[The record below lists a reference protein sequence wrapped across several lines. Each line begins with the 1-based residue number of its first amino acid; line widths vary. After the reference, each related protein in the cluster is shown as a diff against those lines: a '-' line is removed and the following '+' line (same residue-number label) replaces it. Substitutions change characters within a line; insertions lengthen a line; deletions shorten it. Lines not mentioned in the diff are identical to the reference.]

1 MLSMS
6 DNELPEFETGA
17 AFNSGIA
24 YLFELTMIRRKLHET
39 RVEENYHSYFLLC
52 EAYFIA
58 LSSEMKIEEDPTKQ
72 KSSMMGQQKLMYKKA
87 RENDEMLMLMIQQKK
102 KTVPANLINDTKEWE
117 LELRQCEKKLGLLM
131 PDKSDP
137 GTALMGGHY

>member
-1 MLSMS
+1 MLSMG

-58 LSSEMKIEEDPTKQ
+58 LSSEMKNRRRSNQQ
-72 KSSMMGQQKLMYKKA
+72 KSSMMGHK
-87 RENDEMLMLMIQQKK
+87 N
-102 KTVPANLINDTKEWE
+102 
-117 LELRQCEKKLGLLM
+117 
-131 PDKSDP
+131 
-137 GTALMGGHY
+137 